1 MQRLDGGLDAG
12 VGGDDYSHHLGI
24 EFAHLAQQIESAA
37 AAGQVKVEN
46 REIDF
51 FFFEDAQRDLGGRRL
66 HDLVAFAARELNDDR
81 AHQGF
86 VFDDQQPVRSAFLCG
101 P

>member
-12 VGGDDYSHHLGI
+12 VRGDDDSHHLGV
-24 EFAHLAQQIESAA
+24 EFAHLAQQVEPAA
-37 AAGQVKVEN
+37 AAGQVKVED

-51 FFFEDAQRDLGGRRL
+51 FFFEYMQRDFGRRRL
-66 HDLVAFAARELNDDR
+66 HHLVALAARELHDDR
-81 AHQGF
+81 AHQRF
-86 VFDDQQPVRSAFLCG
+86 VFDDQQPVRSAILRG